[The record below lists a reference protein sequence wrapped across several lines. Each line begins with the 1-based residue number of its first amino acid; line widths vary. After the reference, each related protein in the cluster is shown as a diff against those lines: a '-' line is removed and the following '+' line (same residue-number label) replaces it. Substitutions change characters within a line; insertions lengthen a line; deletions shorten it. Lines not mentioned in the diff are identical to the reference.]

1 MFSTVQAVERKDCG
15 EGIREILM
23 LTLTGAIS
31 GLSAHG
37 ALRPQPHARSRRR
50 RARRSPSTD
59 RRASRSRSPPAR
71 QGRET
76 PPGLSP
82 PSPEVEMGGSDDEDP
97 VTAAMNI
104 ATRAMQRASVGR
116 VAMGLNISPSDL
128 MRNLN

>member
-1 MFSTVQAVERKDCG
+1 MLFSTVQAVERKDCG

-50 RARRSPSTD
+50 RVRRSPSTD
-59 RRASRSRSPPAR
+59 RRASRSRSPP
-71 QGRET
+71 
-76 PPGLSP
+76 GLSP
-82 PSPEVEMGGSDDEDP
+82 PSPEVEMGGSDNEDP

-116 VAMGLNISPSDL
+116 AAMGSNISPL
-128 MRNLN
+128 EFMRNLN